1 VHASLSEP
9 TILQMR
15 NAGDVYPDWINANYL
30 QLPKTLSPEI
40 VALAYQ
46 ISDQA
51 KTPYD
56 KADAITRYLRSN
68 ITYSTTVNTPPPGQ
82 DSLDWFLF
90 DSKTGF
96 CNYYATAEV
105 ILLRSVG
112 VPARMVVGFA
122 QGEFSAPNL
131 YVVRELDEHAWP
143 EVYFPGVG
151 WVEFEPTGN
160 QDPLVRPSG
169 EVIPSGGLV
178 GTITPAFPGGQNI
191 TGLPTPITPEETST
205 GSGSGNFVKWL
216 LALVLLLAI
225 LFTILRLNSFGLF
238 NVNPEG
244 DEQVARNSLPAVV
257 KYLVENQ
264 GLASPEWLSRWAFLA
279 GLDPIE
285 RSFTTVYSS
294 LRWLGQK
301 TGPAQTPAEAAA
313 TLAERLPKVSEEIDS
328 LLHEYQRQL
337 YSLRHGRV
345 HPARSAARTIRR
357 EALRVAI
364 QQRWRRF
371 RGIFRPGHR

>member
-1 VHASLSEP
+1 
-9 TILQMR
+9 M
-15 NAGDVYPDWINANYL
+15 
-30 QLPKTLSPEI
+30 
-40 VALAYQ
+40 
-46 ISDQA
+46 
-51 KTPYD
+51 
-56 KADAITRYLRSN
+56 
-68 ITYSTTVNTPPPGQ
+68 
-82 DSLDWFLF
+82 
-90 DSKTGF
+90 
-96 CNYYATAEV
+96 
-105 ILLRSVG
+105 
-112 VPARMVVGFA
+112 
-122 QGEFSAPNL
+122 
-131 YVVRELDEHAWP
+131 
-143 EVYFPGVG
+143 
-151 WVEFEPTGN
+151 
-160 QDPLVRPSG
+160 
-169 EVIPSGGLV
+169 
-178 GTITPAFPGGQNI
+178 
-191 TGLPTPITPEETST
+191 
-205 GSGSGNFVKWL
+205 KWL
-216 LALVLLLAI
+216 LALVLLFAI
-225 LFTILRLNSFGLF
+225 LFTFLRLNSFGLF

-257 KYLVENQ
+257 KHLVENQ
-264 GLASPEWLSRWAFLA
+264 GLASPDWLSRWAFLA

-285 RSFTTVYSS
+285 RSFTNVYTS